1 MSDSVDARTG
11 AELYQELDQS
21 ELVTVAGSCALYI
34 ADVRQEAWL
43 LCLHVASGKSDYR
56 EALGS
61 VRQYVM
67 GRLWGLTLRWRL
79 LVRLRIEDQPEDEEG
94 ASADVAWEQ
103 MLSERS
109 LYAPDPE
116 AQDPLHR
123 LLVREEEQEYQAVCA
138 QTLSQWVAA
147 RRLTEGERTFVEL
160 VLGGTPLDEIAEL
173 YGLTPRAV
181 RYRCERLAHRFPE
194 GRRDARVRAD
204 AGNSGQPD
212 LMTRSL
218 NAR

>member
-1 MSDSVDARTG
+1 MNDSVEACTG
-11 AELYQELDQS
+11 AALYQALDQS
-21 ELVTVAGSCALYI
+21 ELVTVAGSCALSI

-43 LCLHVASGKSDYR
+43 LCLRVASGHSDYR

-67 GRLWGLTLRWRL
+67 GRLWGLTLRWKTL
-79 LVRLRIEDQPEDEEG
+79 TLLRIEDQMEDEEG
-94 ASADVAWEQ
+94 APADVAWEQ

-123 LLVREEEQEYQAVCA
+123 LLVREEEQEYAAACA
-138 QTLSQWVAA
+138 QTLSQSVAA
-147 RRLTEGERTFVEL
+147 GRLTRGDRTFVEL
-160 VLGGTPLDEIAEL
+160 VLGGAPIDEIAEL

-181 RYRCERLAHRFPE
+181 RYRCERLAHRFADGP
-194 GRRDARVRAD
+194 RYARVKVVGRD
-204 AGNSGQPD
+204 
-212 LMTRSL
+212 
-218 NAR
+218 

>member
-1 MSDSVDARTG
+1 MSDSGDARTG

-94 ASADVAWEQ
+94 APADVAWEQ

-123 LLVREEEQEYQAVCA
+123 MLVREEEQEYEAACA
-138 QTLSQWVAA
+138 QTLSRWVAA

-160 VLGGTPLDEIAEL
+160 VLGGAPIDEIAEL

-181 RYRCERLAHRFPE
+181 RYRCERLANRFPE
-194 GRRDARVRAD
+194 GRRDARVRAEP
-204 AGNSGQPD
+204 ATAARRIARPGRP
-212 LMTRSL
+212 

>member
-1 MSDSVDARTG
+1 MNDSVEARTG
-11 AELYQELDQS
+11 AELYQQLDQS
-21 ELVTVAGSCALYI
+21 ELLTVAGSCALYI

-43 LCLHVASGKSDYR
+43 LCLRVASGKSDYCA
-56 EALGS
+56 ALGS

-79 LVRLRIEDQPEDEEG
+79 LVRLRIEDQPEEEEG
-94 ASADVAWEQ
+94 APAEVAWEQ

-116 AQDPLHR
+116 AEDPLHR
-123 LLVREEEQEYQAVCA
+123 MLVREEEQEYEAACA

-147 RRLTEGERTFVEL
+147 RRLTRGDRTFVEL
-160 VLGGTPLDEIAEL
+160 VLGGAPIDEIAEL

-181 RYRCERLAHRFPE
+181 RYRCERLGNRFQE
-194 GRRDARVRAD
+194 MRRAD
-204 AGNSGQPD
+204 TVLAARTDCRAVPGNGG
-212 LMTRSL
+212 
-218 NAR
+218 

>member
-1 MSDSVDARTG
+1 MNDSVEARTG

-43 LCLHVASGKSDYR
+43 LCLRVASGKSDYCAAR
-56 EALGS
+56 GS

-67 GRLWGLTLRWRL
+67 GRLWGLTLRWKN
-79 LVRLRIEDQPEDEEG
+79 LVLLRIEEDPEDEEG

-109 LYAPDPE
+109 HYAPDPE
-116 AQDPLHR
+116 ARDPLNMM
-123 LLVREEEQEYQAVCA
+123 LVREQEQEYVAACA

-147 RRLTEGERTFVEL
+147 RRLTEGDRTFVEL
-160 VLGGTPLDEIAEL
+160 VLGGAPIDEIAEL

-181 RYRCERLAHRFPE
+181 RYRCERLANRFQE
-194 GRRDARVRAD
+194 VRRAD
-204 AGNSGQPD
+204 TVLA
-212 LMTRSL
+212 
-218 NAR
+218 ARMGCRAVPRKGS